1 MTAPVERLK
10 RRREFLTVAG
20 SRRRCVMPGMIVQFL
35 PPTAQPARP
44 RVGFTVSKRVGNAV
58 MRNRAR
64 RRLREAA
71 HRVLPF
77 HAAAADYVL
86 VGRTETVTRK
96 FPELVADLETALRK
110 LGAWKDAR

>member
-1 MTAPVERLK
+1 MAAPVERLK
-10 RRREFLTVAG
+10 RRREFLTVAA
-20 SRRRCVMPGMIVQFL
+20 SRRRFTTPSMIVQYL
-35 PPTAQPARP
+35 PATAEASTP

-58 MRNRAR
+58 KRNRAR

-71 HRVLPF
+71 QRIMPV
-77 HAAAADYVL
+77 HATPADYVL

-110 LGAWKDAR
+110 LGAWKDRA